1 MDDRELEAMF
11 AAAPGEPPPPT
22 FSRSDVVT
30 ASKRARARRRSAI
43 AVMCACLVVLMGG
56 FGIFTLVDNMGQSPL
71 TTASSAGDAPV
82 SGQSG
87 VTGQPGNTSE
97 RPSSAGEQGF
107 PPQSPMQG
115 GDESG
120 KNGPRAEGTSGC
132 DKVDREL
139 ATALAGEL
147 PVPVTVADATP
158 GHVCPTGS
166 RSAGFPVANGVVSIT
181 LVPPG
186 VALQLA
192 PQPAGTVH
200 AEYKAASG
208 GTVWLL
214 SIPQTGAAAVPFA
227 GDIDRI
233 AQSIAARF

>member
-1 MDDRELEAMF
+1 
-11 AAAPGEPPPPT
+11 
-22 FSRSDVVT
+22 
-30 ASKRARARRRSAI
+30 
-43 AVMCACLVVLMGG
+43 
-56 FGIFTLVDNMGQSPL
+56 
-71 TTASSAGDAPV
+71 
-82 SGQSG
+82 
-87 VTGQPGNTSE
+87 
-97 RPSSAGEQGF
+97 
-107 PPQSPMQG
+107 
-115 GDESG
+115 
-120 KNGPRAEGTSGC
+120 
-132 DKVDREL
+132 
-139 ATALAGEL
+139 
-147 PVPVTVADATP
+147 
-158 GHVCPTGS
+158 
-166 RSAGFPVANGVVSIT
+166 VANGVVSIT